1 MSSDQITCLFC
12 QTQNDADQQTCKK
25 CGMALSKDT
34 PNSTNVRRNRFKKWY
49 WFIFIFCIIMIFYL
63 PR

>member
-1 MSSDQITCLFC
+1 MSADTITCLFC
-12 QTQNDADQQTCKK
+12 QTKNDADVDTCKK

-34 PNSTNVRRNRFKKWY
+34 PDSTGVRRVRFKKWY
-49 WFIFIFCIIMIFYL
+49 WIVFIFCIFMIFYL